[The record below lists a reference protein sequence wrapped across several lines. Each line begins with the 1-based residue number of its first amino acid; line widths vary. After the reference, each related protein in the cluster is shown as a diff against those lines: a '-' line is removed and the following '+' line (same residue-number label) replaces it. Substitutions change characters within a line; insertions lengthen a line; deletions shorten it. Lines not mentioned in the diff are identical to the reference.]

1 MKKYLLILG
10 LFLVGCGSGGGRGDT
25 NNITCVVE
33 VAFDD
38 FREGDFNNSDNCQI
52 VIVGDTTTETNTD
65 TDTDNSV
72 DNSAL

>member
-10 LFLVGCGSGGGRGDT
+10 LFLVGCGSGGGGRGDT
-25 NNITCVVE
+25 NITCVVE

-52 VIVGDTTTETNTD
+52 VIVGDTTTETETD
-65 TDTDNSV
+65 ADTDNSV
-72 DNSAL
+72 DNGAF